1 MILLEAG
8 TLALLG
14 IVGGIVLGSL
24 GVWYLA
30 INGVPIGD
38 EIASVA
44 QGIAMRNVL
53 YTKFVPAEIFGLSLA
68 MLVIVLLGALY
79 PASFAAR
86 LEPVDA
92 LHAL

>member
-8 TLALLG
+8 SLAVLG
-14 IVGGIVLGSL
+14 IIGGIILGSL
-24 GVWYLA
+24 IVWYLMVTG
-30 INGVPIGD
+30 IPIGD
-38 EIASVA
+38 QIASMA
-44 QGIAMRNVL
+44 QGFAMRSVL
-53 YTKFVPAEIFGLSLA
+53 YTKFVPGDMVGLSVA

-86 LEPVDA
+86 LEPVEA